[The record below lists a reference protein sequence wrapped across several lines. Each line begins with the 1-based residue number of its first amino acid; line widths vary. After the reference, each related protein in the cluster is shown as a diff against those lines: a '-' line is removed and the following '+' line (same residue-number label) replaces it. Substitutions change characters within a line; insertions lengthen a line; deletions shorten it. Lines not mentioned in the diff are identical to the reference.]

1 MISLTKDLMKALD
14 SVISLVIRKS
24 LMSSAKAARVSTL
37 SSTAR
42 RSESNA
48 LAFSAAISSFS

>member
-1 MISLTKDLMKALD
+1 MKALD
-14 SVISLVIRKS
+14 SVISLVIKNP
-24 LMSSAKAARVSTL
+24 LMSSAKAAMVSTL

-48 LAFSAAISSFS
+48 LASSAAISSFS